1 MRAGRNTLLIA
12 PCREKNS
19 ERKRRE
25 REREKK
31 YIETERGSL
40 RPKFFSSLYVTAD
53 VWMSDYSTR
62 KFLLAFYPTF
72 VPLK

>member
-25 REREKK
+25 REREEEV
-31 YIETERGSL
+31 YRDGERES
-40 RPKFFSSLYVTAD
+40 
-53 VWMSDYSTR
+53 
-62 KFLLAFYPTF
+62 
-72 VPLK
+72 